1 MLSWQLIP
9 VTGRYLVVK
18 IIKVSSYKVCVALY
32 PLISGLHSGLRNADK
47 CWIRF
52 VLNSHGSVPVMELHA
67 EQHMTTVIPDTSQS
81 ILQLYSFSII
91 LNCTNK
97 PCLIQSTRQNMYM
110 HKKRESIGN
119 ISRPAKVFFAPSDQS
134 IVASTSTWSGSM
146 H

>member
-1 MLSWQLIP
+1 M
-9 VTGRYLVVK
+9 
-18 IIKVSSYKVCVALY
+18 VSSYKVCVALY
-32 PLISGLHSGLRNADK
+32 PLISSLHSGLRNADK

-97 PCLIQSTRQNMYM
+97 PTCLIQSTRQNMYM
-110 HKKRESIGN
+110 HQKENLLATFQALLKSSLHPQ
-119 ISRPAKVFFAPSDQS
+119 ISLLLHRLPPDLDLCIK
-134 IVASTSTWSGSM
+134 TSE
-146 H
+146 